1 LIIFL
6 LTVLAGTPHHINSV
20 ETGEKMPFN
29 NDDRKF
35 CRKYKMALNHT

>member
-35 CRKYKMALNHT
+35 CRKYTKALT